1 MEVVN
6 LPISEVLPYAG
17 NAKLHPDWQVEQ
29 IMESIKEFG
38 NCDPIAVWTNKDG
51 APEIVEGHG
60 RVLALKRM
68 GAEEV
73 PCIFL
78 DHLGDRERRQYA
90 LVHNKL
96 TKDSGFD
103 FELMDE
109 ELSNLGFDFQK
120 YGFDVPDTEPGEIV
134 ERNSSGEIDLDSFS
148 EGRFAH
154 ECEACGFRFN

>member
-1 MEVVN
+1 MEVVY

-29 IMESIKEFG
+29 IAESIREFG
-38 NCDPIAVWTNKDG
+38 NCDPIAVWTNRDG
-51 APEIVEGHG
+51 KPEIVEGHG

-73 PCIFL
+73 PAIFL

-103 FELMDE
+103 FQLMDD
-109 ELSNLGFDFQK
+109 ELSNLNFDFSK
-120 YGFDVPDTEPGEIV
+120 YGFEVPDVGEPE
-134 ERNSSGEIDLDSFS
+134 ERNSSGEIDLEAFAD
-148 EGRFAH
+148 GRFAH